1 VADVDSAELS
11 VSMDANTDYDETM
24 SAIETVV
31 RSHPGLS
38 SNVQAYMSSKMRE
51 ALTGDDKLVTVRVYG
66 QDPAILA
73 SKAEEIRALL
83 AGIDG
88 VKDPKVESQAM
99 SPTIQIGV
107 DLEKAAHYGLKPGDV
122 RRATSVLVSGITVGA
137 LFQDQKVF
145 DVVVWGTPEIRDN
158 LSKLQNLL
166 IDTKSGEQVR
176 LADVATVRVA
186 PALSVI
192 RRQGV
197 SRRIDVDAGV
207 AGRSVADVRHDV
219 AQRIAGISFPFEYH
233 AELLGKS
240 RSAGLVGYVA
250 AAAAVMFLLLQAAI
264 RSWRLAAA
272 SVVAIPVIGAGA
284 LMATLLTDG
293 ALSLASLVGFAA
305 ILGIAI
311 QHGLALVMYF
321 ERLERLGGERAR
333 HVLVL
338 DGLRERTPAILVTYV
353 AIAAFFLPFTL
364 LEGSAGLELAY
375 PAAVAAIGSLLATVL
390 VTLVVVPAVYLKFGA
405 GAAAGAEEEDVAL
418 DGIPAGA

>member
-1 VADVDSAELS
+1 
-11 VSMDANTDYDETM
+11 
-24 SAIETVV
+24 
-31 RSHPGLS
+31 
-38 SNVQAYMSSKMRE
+38 
-51 ALTGDDKLVTVRVYG
+51 
-66 QDPAILA
+66 

-207 AGRSVADVRHDV
+207 AGRSVADVRH
-219 AQRIAGISFPFEYH
+219 
-233 AELLGKS
+233 
-240 RSAGLVGYVA
+240 
-250 AAAAVMFLLLQAAI
+250 
-264 RSWRLAAA
+264 
-272 SVVAIPVIGAGA
+272 
-284 LMATLLTDG
+284 
-293 ALSLASLVGFAA
+293 
-305 ILGIAI
+305 
-311 QHGLALVMYF
+311 
-321 ERLERLGGERAR
+321 
-333 HVLVL
+333 
-338 DGLRERTPAILVTYV
+338 
-353 AIAAFFLPFTL
+353 
-364 LEGSAGLELAY
+364 
-375 PAAVAAIGSLLATVL
+375 
-390 VTLVVVPAVYLKFGA
+390 
-405 GAAAGAEEEDVAL
+405 
-418 DGIPAGA
+418 